1 MCSYVPESNLCRVT
15 MFVSFCHFVG
25 FVRKSKSFVSDSDSE
40 GDREENVP
48 VEFREEDVVGVEEEM
63 EDNVI
68 MTSSPRYDRQIRD
81 SDDEES
87 EFTVEYD

>member
-1 MCSYVPESNLCRVT
+1 
-15 MFVSFCHFVG
+15 
-25 FVRKSKSFVSDSDSE
+25 
-40 GDREENVP
+40 
-48 VEFREEDVVGVEEEM
+48 M

-87 EFTVEYD
+87 EFTVEYDWITPLSSSIVVIDTVSLYRVVFFVKI

>member
-1 MCSYVPESNLCRVT
+1 
-15 MFVSFCHFVG
+15 
-25 FVRKSKSFVSDSDSE
+25 
-40 GDREENVP
+40 
-48 VEFREEDVVGVEEEM
+48 M

-87 EFTVEYD
+87 EFTVEYDWITPLSSSIVVIDTVSLYRVVFFV